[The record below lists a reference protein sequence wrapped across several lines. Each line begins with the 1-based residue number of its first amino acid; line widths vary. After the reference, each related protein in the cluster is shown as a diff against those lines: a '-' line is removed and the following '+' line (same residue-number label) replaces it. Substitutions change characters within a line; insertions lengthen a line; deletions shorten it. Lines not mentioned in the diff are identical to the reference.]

1 MIEYQFKV
9 GNDIGNSEQDIY
21 IDGKLIRQPNTYIK
35 QDKTPWVDDVNYETF
50 IPNIQQNLIATI
62 DSPEAPVGLY
72 FVGES
77 AIKSKN
83 SNSAITM
90 VVGIDRK
97 SESNLPI
104 INTVSNIAGVAV
116 QKAFEETKEVPETI
130 KVNVDM
136 TTAIPYEEYKDQAGK
151 LLEQRFAEGTHRAT
165 IHVGKRRVSVEVKF
179 EFVKVLPEATPVIFA
194 LQKNKNDTWRNDS
207 LFNEFKS
214 MYDLSNMDGKY
225 FKDKDVLHVDI
236 GEGTTEY
243 PISRGARVDSNFQHG
258 SNNGVGYAIEEATPD
273 FKQAV
278 MQTEVPR
285 SFFSKCLSRQ
295 DHKFHGAA
303 MEHIATPLQNQAR
316 SIFDNIKRQIS
327 SARNL
332 IDVIVVYGGG
342 SILMRDYLEPELE
355 KLCQRLDIKLLYVP
369 DEYAVTMNADG
380 LDLFVSGKIF
390 EALKQKVLGPSTS
403 EVAAAADVKEEK
415 TENKKQKVEAE
426 K

>member
-1 MIEYQFKV
+1 MIEYHFKV

-35 QDKTPWVDDVNYETF
+35 QDKTPWVDDVNYEKF
-50 IPNIQQNLIATI
+50 IPDIHQNLIATI

-72 FVGES
+72 FIGES

-83 SNSAITM
+83 SNSANTM

-97 SESNLPI
+97 SDSNLPI
-104 INTVSNIAGVAV
+104 INTVGNIAGVAV
-116 QKAFEETKEVPETI
+116 QKAFKDKKEVPEAV
-130 KVNVDM
+130 KVKVDM

-151 LLEQRFAEGTHRAT
+151 LFEQRFTEGTHRAT
-165 IHVGKRRVSVEVKF
+165 IHVGKKRVSVEVDF

-194 LQKNKNDTWRNDS
+194 LQKNKNETWRNDD

-214 MYDLSNMDGKY
+214 VYDLKDIDGKY
-225 FKDKDVLHVDI
+225 FTDKDVLHVDI

-243 PISRGARVDSNFQHG
+243 PITRGVRVDSNFQHG

-285 SFFSKCLSRQ
+285 SFFSKCLISK

-303 MEHIATPLQNQAR
+303 MEHIGTPLQNQAR
-316 SIFDNIKRQIS
+316 AIIDNVKRQIS

-332 IDVIVVYGGG
+332 IDVIAVYGGG
-342 SILMRDYLEPELE
+342 SILMRDYLQPELE
-355 KLCQRLDIKLLYVP
+355 KLCQRLDIKLLYVSE
-369 DEYAVTMNADG
+369 EYAVTMNADG
-380 LDLFVSGKIF
+380 LDFFVRGKIF
-390 EALKQKVLGPSTS
+390 EALKQKVLGGKAKTEGAVNTE
-403 EVAAAADVKEEK
+403 EVAATAEEEEAEEK
-415 TENKKQKVEAE
+415 N
-426 K
+426 